1 MNPVHQHWGGAIL
14 GSVACLTCRLSVVAA
29 DEPTVANNQTTQFLR
44 NTKLVH
50 CQNANK
56 GVPNDE
62 PLTLSGIT
70 ITRAASFQAS
80 DEPAVRQLA
89 GFGP

>member
-1 MNPVHQHWGGAIL
+1 MNPVHQHWRGVIVAA
-14 GSVACLTCRLSVVAA
+14 VACLTCQLSVVAA
-29 DEPTVANNQTTQFLR
+29 DEPTLANNQAKQFLL

-50 CQNANK
+50 SQNANK
-56 GVPNDE
+56 GVPNDK
-62 PLTLSGIT
+62 PLTLSDIT

-80 DEPAVRQLA
+80 DEPAVRLLA